1 MPPSADRHEAATDPD
16 EQARRFAGESLAD
29 ADPTG
34 WFERLYNAAA
44 EGGAT
49 VPWDRG
55 HAHPLLIEWS
65 EATRPDG
72 RGKRALVVGS
82 GLGDDAELVAG
93 FGYDTV
99 AFDISETAV
108 RTARSRYPDSAVDYV
123 TADLL
128 EPPSA
133 WTEACDLVVEC
144 QTVQS
149 LPPEAHLAAIA
160 NVGRFV
166 APGGLLLV
174 IALGEV
180 EPFEGPPWPLTRSEI
195 DAFAAGGLSAVRVE
209 DLSHQDNPGLH
220 RWRAEFRR

>member
-1 MPPSADRHEAATDPD
+1 MSAPDPE

-34 WFERLYNAAA
+34 WFERLYAAAA
-44 EGGAT
+44 EGDAV

-55 HAHPLLIEWS
+55 HAHPLLLEWG

-72 RGKRALVVGS
+72 RGQRALVVGS
-82 GLGDDAELVAG
+82 GLGDDTELLAG

-99 AFDISETAV
+99 GFDISETAIS
-108 RTARSRYPDSAVDYV
+108 TARSRYPESDVDYR

-128 EPPSA
+128 DPPA
-133 WTEACDLVVEC
+133 DWTHAYDLVVES

-149 LPPEAHLAAIA
+149 LPPDAHLAAIDS
-160 NVGRFV
+160 VGRFV
-166 APGGLLLV
+166 APGGLLV
-174 IALGEV
+174 VVALGEV
-180 EPFEGPPWPLTRSEI
+180 EPFDGPPWPLTRIEI
-195 DAFAAGGLSAVRVE
+195 DAFAAGGLSAARVE
-209 DLSHQDNPGLH
+209 DLPHPENPGLR